1 MFFVWFIRIRQQA
14 STQNVP
20 DGVKKGRL
28 FYSAI
33 APHPASTHPAS
44 TRSGAD
50 GVARIFRQP
59 DGELASGTNRLGRSR
74 LRQICGRPSRMRL
87 TESMEHPSCP
97 TCPLFHLNTALRR
110 TLDPTRTAVPN
121 IRNRPA
127 TQNLA

>member
-1 MFFVWFIRIRQQA
+1 MFFVWFIRIKQQP

-50 GVARIFRQP
+50 GVARIFRRP
-59 DGELASGTNRLGRSR
+59 DRELASGTNRLGT
-74 LRQICGRPSRMRL
+74 SRMPVQVRPYCPNGGTSFRAADL
-87 TESMEHPSCP
+87 YRSLGVVDHPAP
-97 TCPLFHLNTALRR
+97 DH
-110 TLDPTRTAVPN
+110 
-121 IRNRPA
+121 
-127 TQNLA
+127 